1 MMLRRAWIALAI
13 GTTLLLSAAM
23 ALQSPPPPAPVAAPA
38 PKPQRPLFAPSLS
51 GTQPDGEIALG
62 DLQLNPALLQRFDYY
77 LTATGERSLAD
88 ITAQI
93 SRDLDQ
99 ELKPSAAAEA
109 KRILA
114 KYLQFKEA
122 LASLALNP
130 ALAGQSL
137 DTLHLRLLAIQNI
150 RSRFFTRDEITALF
164 AEEDQQDAQL
174 EERLAISQNRQLGA
188 QQQAQQLAA
197 LDSRLSAGQQKAR
210 SSLTTHLTLAAQ
222 VEAAK
227 LQGAGTGQIY
237 QLRSQSAGEAAAAR
251 LAALDVEEAA
261 WQAKTERYLAEK
273 SVLPSLPPAERD
285 SARQQLRDRYF
296 SAQEQKRLA
305 AYE

>member
-1 MMLRRAWIALAI
+1 MMLRRILIALAV
-13 GTTLLLSAAM
+13 TLVFSAAM
-23 ALQSPPPPAPVAAPA
+23 ALQPSPPQIPAAPQQ
-38 PKPQRPLFAPSLS
+38 PVRTVFAPSLS
-51 GTQPDGEIALG
+51 GTQPDGDIARG

-93 SRDLDQ
+93 GRDLDQ

-122 LASLALNP
+122 LASVAHNP
-130 ALAGQSL
+130 ALAGQAL
-137 DTLHLRLLAIQNI
+137 DTLHLRLLAIQNT

-164 AEEDQQDAQL
+164 AEEDQQNEQL
-174 EERLAISQNRQLGA
+174 EARLAINSQPGT
-188 QQQAQQLAA
+188 QAQQLAA
-197 LDSRLSAGQQKAR
+197 LDSRLSAGQQQAR
-210 SSLTTHLTLAAQ
+210 TALTTHLTLAAE
-222 VEAAK
+222 VKAAK
-227 LQGAGTGQIY
+227 LKGAGAGQIY

-251 LAALDVEEAA
+251 LAALDLEEAA
-261 WQAKTERYLAEK
+261 WQARIERYLAEK
-273 SVLPSLPPAERD
+273 SALPAEPD

-296 SAQEQKRLA
+296 SAQEQKRLG